1 MDITMIDPH
10 PTSPGPVTLPAKGV
24 FRDVSEEARKILSA
38 SGRFEALAHGVYL
51 ATQGQPH
58 DTLSVVISGTMNVF
72 VHAHAD
78 ILQVATVMP
87 GETIGEMNILD
98 PMDKAS
104 ADVVVAE
111 PAVVFTVSREAF
123 QELVRREPAAGLEL
137 VTALGRELC
146 QRLRKC
152 SETMLRQTEETR
164 ANFRDMD
171 Y

>member
-1 MDITMIDPH
+1 MTVEPQD
-10 PTSPGPVTLPAKGV
+10 SPSPVALPSTGV
-24 FRDVSEEARKILSA
+24 FGRVGKTALDRLAA
-38 SGRFEALAHGVYL
+38 AGRFESLSHGVYL

-58 DTLSVVISGTMNVF
+58 DTMSVVISGTMKVY

-78 ILQVATVMP
+78 ILQVATIQA
-87 GETIGEMNILD
+87 GETVGEMNILD
-98 PMDKAS
+98 PVDRAS
-104 ADVVVAE
+104 ADVVIDE
-111 PAVVFTVSREAF
+111 PAVVFTITREAF
-123 QELVRREPAAGLEL
+123 QALVHRDPVIGLEL
-137 VTALGRELC
+137 VSALGKELC

>member
-1 MDITMIDPH
+1 MSAPLT
-10 PTSPGPVTLPAKGV
+10 TATGPVILPATGV
-24 FRDVSEEARKILSA
+24 FRDVSEHARKMLSG

-51 ATQGQPH
+51 ATLGQPH
-58 DTLSVVISGTMNVF
+58 DTLSVVISGSMNVF
-72 VHAHAD
+72 VHSHAD
-78 ILQVATVMP
+78 ILQVATILP
-87 GETIGEMNILD
+87 GETVGEMNILD
-98 PMDKAS
+98 PTDKAS
-104 ADVVVAE
+104 ADVVVDE

-123 QELVRREPAAGLEL
+123 QELVRRDPATGLEL

-146 QRLRKC
+146 HRLRKC